1 MIASLR
7 QSVRALLRL
16 VGWRL
21 IAPLVIAAGRRPGG
35 PEIPVSVHILV
46 SSKTWR
52 MGLMSVLSLE
62 YFSGRRWRIF
72 VHEDGSVD
80 ARSRARIESKLKGAR
95 FVTRAEADEA
105 AARVLS
111 GHPACLRNRG
121 RHNLFLKFFD
131 PIAFAPSDKYLILD
145 ADLFFYRR
153 PDLLIAWAESAE
165 KSCHYNEDIK
175 EVYCLPREQI
185 EPALGVRLWVKFN
198 SGLLCICRE
207 AIDLDLSEKLLATF
221 EDTAWHPQFFEQT
234 LYALNASA
242 FNRGGP
248 LPPQYEI
255 TWNIF
260 RRRDSVC
267 RHYVGPAKYDH
278 LYFEGPAT
286 LFFLMTLPSLGR
298 RMPGTAGLSFLLF
311 CLPLAQFSSYPL
323 RTWPISD
330 IL

>member
-1 MIASLR
+1 MTSSLR
-7 QSVRALLRL
+7 QSARALLRI
-16 VGWRL
+16 VGWHL
-21 IAPLVIAAGRRPGG
+21 IAPLVLAAGRRPEG

-62 YFSGRRWRIF
+62 YFSGKRWKVF

-80 ARSRARIESKLKGAR
+80 ARSRARIEAKLQGVR
-95 FVTRAEADEA
+95 FVPRAEADEA
-105 AARVLS
+105 AARLLC

-131 PIAFAPSDKYLILD
+131 PPAFAPSDKYLILD
-145 ADLFFYRR
+145 ADLFFFRR
-153 PDLLIAWAESAE
+153 PDLLIEWAEGEERA
-165 KSCHYNEDIK
+165 CYYNKDFK

-185 EPALGVRLWVKFN
+185 EPALGVRLWEKFN

-207 AIDLDLSEKLLATF
+207 AIDLNLSEKLLATF
-221 EDTAWHPQFFEQT
+221 EETAWHPQFFEQT
-234 LYALNASA
+234 LYALSASA
-242 FNRGGP
+242 FGRGGP

-260 RRRDSVC
+260 RRPDSVC

-278 LYFEGPAT
+278 LYFEGPIT
-286 LFFLMTLPSLGR
+286 LFVLMTLPSFGR
-298 RMPGTAGLSFLLF
+298 RHPNTRAVNS
-311 CLPLAQFSSYPL
+311 LA
-323 RTWPISD
+323 
-330 IL
+330 